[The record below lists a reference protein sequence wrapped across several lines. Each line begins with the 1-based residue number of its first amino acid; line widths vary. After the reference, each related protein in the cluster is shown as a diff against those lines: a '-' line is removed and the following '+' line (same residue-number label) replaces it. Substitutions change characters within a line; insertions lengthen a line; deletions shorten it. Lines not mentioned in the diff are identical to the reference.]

1 VDPKTQAMEN
11 IQKRLGGHDTEL
23 KSTSILSVSGQVN
36 EVIDQATSTANLASM
51 YIWWMPWF

>member
-1 VDPKTQAMEN
+1 MEN